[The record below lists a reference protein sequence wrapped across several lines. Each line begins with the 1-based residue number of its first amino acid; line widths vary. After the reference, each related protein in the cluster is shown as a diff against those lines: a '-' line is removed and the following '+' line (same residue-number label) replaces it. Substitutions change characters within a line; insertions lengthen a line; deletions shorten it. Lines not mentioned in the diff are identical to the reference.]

1 MPRLKGLPMEK
12 LACTTSASN
21 IYLDAIANTTTAKI
35 TTNKNNIFSRGTK
48 LDSIGILIYS
58 FLIVKTIFLV
68 NF

>member
-1 MPRLKGLPMEK
+1 MPRLKSLPMEK

-21 IYLDAIANTTTAKI
+21 IYLDVLTTTSTVTA
-35 TTNKNNIFSRGTK
+35 TSKNNIFSRGTK